1 MNASC
6 AACRGQRPLCDCNGN
21 LVKISCPTL
30 PPCSQL
36 TKLGYDADQM
46 PLALRPRCPCC
57 GCRQNPLHEYKIS
70 EVKRDGCAFDPCSP
84 CDNRLYECY
93 YEAFACSAT
102 NCTTASCCASQ
113 PDCPTPCPE
122 EEVQVPC
129 CPDSIPSSTSSSD
142 PSVRC
147 CSSRSR
153 RGNCC
158 C

>member
-1 MNASC
+1 MNSC
-6 AACRGQRPLCDCNGN
+6 CTACSNQRPICDCNGN
-21 LVKISCPTL
+21 LVKVCCTNP

-84 CDNRLYECY
+84 CDNKLYESY

-102 NCTTASCCASQ
+102 HCPPPCCTSQ
-113 PDCPTPCPE
+113 PECSTPCQE
-122 EEVQVPC
+122 DEVQVPC
-129 CPDSIPSSTSSSD
+129 CPESVNSSTSSES
-142 PSVRC
+142 PPQC
-147 CSSRSR
+147 CPVRSR